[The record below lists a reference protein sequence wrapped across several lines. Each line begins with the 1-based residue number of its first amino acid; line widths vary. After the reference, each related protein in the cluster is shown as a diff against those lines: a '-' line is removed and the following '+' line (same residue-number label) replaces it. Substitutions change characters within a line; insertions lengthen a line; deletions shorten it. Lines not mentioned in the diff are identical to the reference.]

1 MHGILFVFIVVM
13 KNSNFRLRKLNVDR
27 YLFRDDMKETCFNYW
42 VRIHHLP

>member
-27 YLFRDDMKETCFNYW
+27 YLFRDDERNLF
-42 VRIHHLP
+42 